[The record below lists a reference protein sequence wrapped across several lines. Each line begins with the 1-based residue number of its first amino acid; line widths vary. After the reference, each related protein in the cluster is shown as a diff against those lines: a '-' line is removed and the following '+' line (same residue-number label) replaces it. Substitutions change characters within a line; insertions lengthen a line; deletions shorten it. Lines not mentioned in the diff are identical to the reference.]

1 MVCIIGMKEFGI
13 KFSGEEKMDE
23 ESKILDNLIL
33 QGAVEVS
40 GMDMETGEMLYN
52 FTDKLADVM
61 PDLYNEHMN
70 SVNSEIMYF
79 WQHGFLSMNDIT
91 EKNPIIRLTN
101 KAFDDVEILKLPKNR
116 LSSLNEIKR
125 ILKVI

>member
-1 MVCIIGMKEFGI
+1 MKEFGI

>member
-1 MVCIIGMKEFGI
+1 
-13 KFSGEEKMDE
+13 MDE

>member
-1 MVCIIGMKEFGI
+1 MKEFGI

-101 KAFDDVEILKLPKNR
+101 KAFDNVEILKLPKNR